1 MRPIEHSVSSS
12 EPLALLSRTP
22 SIAMGFAVGALLMM
36 CWTTPSPAN
45 VLYEYTGNTFDGFF
59 GDPYYE
65 GYFVSVSLTMASL
78 LPPNLVE
85 ADIAP
90 YVLDFSFNDG
100 LQTMTK
106 ASASGGPFIASTD
119 ASGAITQWNLD
130 TVRQQTCEIC
140 MPTFFYI
147 TNAQHRF
154 RPGRGMPIWWI
165 TRTTMRIRR
174 QQSGGLDDHCAGA
187 LDARALH
194 LGDVDRRCSE
204 TTASSVDL
212 DSSPARQRKIS
223 VSASGLTL
231 PSLSR
236 GARQSAVVFLGN
248 LVHL

>member
-1 MRPIEHSVSSS
+1 MTPIEHSVSSS

-22 SIAMGFAVGALLMM
+22 SIAMSFAVGALLMM

-147 TNAQHRF
+147 T
-154 RPGRGMPIWWI
+154 
-165 TRTTMRIRR
+165 TRNIGFV
-174 QQSGGLDDHCAGA
+174 QDAGCQYGGLPEQRCGFADNNSGTWTTIVPEPSTLVLSILGMSIVAA
-187 LDARALH
+187 ARRLH
-194 LGDVDRRCSE
+194 H
-204 TTASSVDL
+204 
-212 DSSPARQRKIS
+212 Q
-223 VSASGLTL
+223 
-231 PSLSR
+231 
-236 GARQSAVVFLGN
+236 
-248 LVHL
+248 